1 MRYWLAVLLLCL
13 TSPVWA
19 MEHYINTLQDRS
31 GNAIGGVTVTVYE
44 AGTLTPAAIYSD
56 NGVTIKAIC
65 ERAKGKRHQRPRRAT
80 EKGQIISIAAPVSVS
95 NVMLV
100 CPSCSRPMRP
110 RWSPE
115 GDAKKVRLC
124 RKCGARVL

>member
-1 MRYWLAVLLLCL
+1 MAIFIKKGDMVKVLSGKDRGRTAKVLHVLPREARVVVDGVNMR
-13 TSPVWA
+13 
-19 MEHYINTLQDRS
+19 
-31 GNAIGGVTVTVYE
+31 
-44 AGTLTPAAIYSD
+44 
-56 NGVTIKAIC
+56 
-65 ERAKGKRHQRPRRAT
+65 KRHQKARRAT

-110 RWSPE
+110 RWSSE

-124 RKCGARVL
+124 RKCGERIL